1 MSKKPKPFNNPF
13 GNLKLP
19 SKQESP
25 PSNEV
30 KAKKAKKSAPK
41 PSKQAPAQPKGSTQQ
56 ASIDVYDRKL
66 FLDAVGDAMPMQ
78 DRERRAPAEDFE
90 FKPSTDRSKLEDS
103 MALDEL
109 RALVGQEITWIT
121 HREEEEVE
129 GRIESVSSQILR
141 SLKRG
146 EYEPMRKI
154 DLHGHTVPEALRKLK
169 SWIFEARADG
179 VRCGLI
185 ITGRGHHS
193 DGGIGV
199 LQQEIP
205 QSLQESPLSTHL
217 LAFATAMPKHGGPGA
232 LYVLLRKRK

>member
-1 MSKKPKPFNNPF
+1 MSKNPKPFNNPF
-13 GNLKLP
+13 GDLKLP
-19 SKQESP
+19 SSKVSSDQAT
-25 PSNEV
+25 PS
-30 KAKKAKKSAPK
+30 KKKASKKPPK
-41 PSKQAPAQPKGSTQQ
+41 PSQPAVSKEKAPTQKDTL
-56 ASIDVYDRKL
+56 DVYDRKL
-66 FLDAVGDAMPMQ
+66 FLDAVGGATPMQ
-78 DRERRAPAEDFE
+78 DRERRAPAESFE
-90 FKPSTDRSKLEDS
+90 FKPSTERSQLEDS

-109 RALVGQEITWIT
+109 RALVGKEVTWQF
-121 HREEEEVE
+121 HREDEHVE
-129 GRIESVSSQILR
+129 GRIESVSGQILR
-141 SLKRG
+141 SLRRG

-199 LQQEIP
+199 LQQEVP
-205 QSLQESPLSTHL
+205 QALQESPLSTHL
-217 LAFATAMPKHGGPGA
+217 LAFATAIPRHGGPGA

>member
-1 MSKKPKPFNNPF
+1 MSKNPKPFNNPF
-13 GNLKLP
+13 GDLKLP
-19 SKQESP
+19 SSTGGSDPAP
-25 PSNEV
+25 PS
-30 KAKKAKKSAPK
+30 KKKGSKKPPK
-41 PSKQAPAQPKGSTQQ
+41 PAQPVVLKEKAPTQKDTL
-56 ASIDVYDRKL
+56 DVYDRKL
-66 FLDAVGDAMPMQ
+66 FLDAVGGATLMQ
-78 DRERRAPAEDFE
+78 DRERRAPAESFE
-90 FKPSTDRSKLEDS
+90 FKPTTERSRLEDS

-109 RALVGQEITWIT
+109 RALVGKEVTWQF
-121 HREEEEVE
+121 HREDEHVE
-129 GRIESVSSQILR
+129 GRIESVSGQILR
-141 SLKRG
+141 SLRRG

-199 LQQEIP
+199 LQQEVP
-205 QSLQESPLSTHL
+205 QALQESPLSTHL
-217 LAFATAMPKHGGPGA
+217 LAFATAIPRHGGPGA

>member
-1 MSKKPKPFNNPF
+1 MSKNPKPFNNPF
-13 GNLKLP
+13 GDLKLP
-19 SKQESP
+19 SSTVSSDP
-25 PSNEV
+25 
-30 KAKKAKKSAPK
+30 AT
-41 PSKQAPAQPKGSTQQ
+41 PSKKKGSKKPPKPAQPVVSKEKAPTQKDTL
-56 ASIDVYDRKL
+56 DVYDRKL
-66 FLDAVGDAMPMQ
+66 FLDAVGGATPMQ
-78 DRERRAPAEDFE
+78 DRERRAPAESFE
-90 FKPSTDRSKLEDS
+90 FKPTTERSQLEDS

-109 RALVGQEITWIT
+109 RALVGKEVTWQF
-121 HREEEEVE
+121 HREDEHVE
-129 GRIESVSSQILR
+129 GRIESVSGQVLR
-141 SLKRG
+141 SLRRG

-199 LQQEIP
+199 LQQEVP
-205 QSLQESPLSTHL
+205 QALQESPLSTHL
-217 LAFATAMPKHGGPGA
+217 LAFATAIPRHGGPGA